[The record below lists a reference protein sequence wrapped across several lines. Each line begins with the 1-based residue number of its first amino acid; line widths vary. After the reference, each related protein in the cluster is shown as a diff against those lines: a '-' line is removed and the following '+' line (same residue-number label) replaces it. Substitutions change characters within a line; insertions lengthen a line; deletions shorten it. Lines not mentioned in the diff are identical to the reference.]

1 MKKIKMVFAS
11 GNAGKIAEMKLL
23 IEKNLRGFEVDLLG
37 LKDVGFTDEIIED
50 GESFEAN
57 AEIKARAVFDKTGL
71 ICFADDSGLCVDY
84 LNGAPGVD
92 TANYGGIERLLS
104 EMKNVPNGQ
113 RAARFC
119 CTIYCVVQKEE
130 KIESFCVAGNCDGII
145 TRERI
150 GESGFGY
157 DPVFYYSPEQRT
169 FAQMTSEEKNKFSH
183 RAKAAEL
190 FAEKIVKYI

>member
-11 GNAGKIAEMKLL
+11 ANAGKIAEMKLL
-23 IEKNLRGFEVDLLG
+23 INENLKNSEIDLLS
-37 LKDVGFTDEIIED
+37 LKDVGFADEIIED
-50 GESFEAN
+50 GGSFEAN
-57 AEIKARAVFDKTGL
+57 AEIKARALFKHTGL

-92 TANYGGIERLLS
+92 TANYGGIDKLLN
-104 EMKNVPNGQ
+104 EMKNAPDDL
-113 RAARFC
+113 RTAHFC
-119 CTIYCVVQKEE
+119 CIIYCIVSQS
-130 KIESFCVAGNCDGII
+130 ESFCVAGKCSGII

-157 DPVFYYSPEQRT
+157 DPVFYYPTERRT
-169 FAQMTSEEKNKFSH
+169 FAEMTSEEKNKFSH